1 MIVKIKPAAVEWKTR
16 KQPVLGLNLL
26 DFNV

>member
-1 MIVKIKPAAVEWKTR
+1 MIVKIKPAVIDWKTR

-26 DFNV
+26 NFNV